1 MPWQALQQASTSP
14 GPPVAGC
21 FWQKGGLLCAN
32 VHPYTLPVVLMRW
45 HVSPTSGTLTPD
57 AFADMPEPVG
67 AAAPFK
73 TTAAAAVHL
82 LCAALLMQTTL

>member
-67 AAAPFK
+67 AAA
-73 TTAAAAVHL
+73 HL
-82 LCAALLMQTTL
+82 SRQLLLLQSTCCVQRC